1 MDLRLEGKRALIVG
15 GSRGIGRAAALQ
27 LAREGAAVAIGA
39 RGTDVEEVAT
49 RLAAESG
56 GRVVGVRLNSRDDD
70 SVRAGVAA
78 AVTALGGVD
87 VLVCTAADPWT
98 SAKNRG
104 ALETDAAFL
113 LGEVD
118 VKVAGYLRIAQAV
131 LPGMRERR
139 SGRIILISGLGAR
152 TSGTIAQTVRN
163 VGVSALAKNL
173 ADEFGPEGIG
183 TVVVHPGA
191 TRTEAWA
198 TRAAAGGPSIEDA
211 EAAASRNSLRRPID
225 ASEVADVITFLA
237 SPRSESING
246 DAVAVGGGMPGFISY

>member
-1 MDLRLEGKRALIVG
+1 MDLRLEGKRALVVG
-15 GSRGIGRAAALQ
+15 GSRGIGRAVALQ
-27 LAREGAAVAIGA
+27 LVREGVAVAIASRGA
-39 RGTDVEEVAT
+39 DVEQAAAA
-49 RLAAESG
+49 LAAEG
-56 GRVVGVRLNSRDDD
+56 NGRVVGVRLNTRDDA
-70 SVRAGVAA
+70 SVRAGAA
-78 AVTALGGVD
+78 AAIAALGGVD
-87 VLVCTAADPWT
+87 ILVCTAADPWT
-98 SAKNRG
+98 SDKNRG
-104 ALETDAAFL
+104 AEQTDAAFL

-118 VKVAGYLRIAQAV
+118 VKVAGYLRVAQAV

-139 SGRIILISGLGAR
+139 WGRIILISGLGAR

-183 TVVVHPGA
+183 AVVVHPGA

-198 TRAAAGGPSIEDA
+198 ARAAGGGPSVEEA

-237 SPRSESING
+237 SPRSESITG
-246 DAVAVGGGMPGFISY
+246 DAVAVGGGLPGFVSY